1 MTSSRVLSPGVS
13 AAGAASGAAAGKS
26 SGAAVS
32 GGASFS
38 GGASVSGGAS
48 PAPLISAV
56 PRELVSLICEHE
68 EVVREVEAV
77 TELAGIQVARGSPKV
92 AAPPAVLEL
101 EELPAALPTV
111 RARFHPVLASYFPR
125 GSVVLELP
133 RQAEDLLELV
143 LAAGQTRRGRIIGL
157 AGVRGGLGVSMITA
171 WLASLSITRTAVV
184 DADPLSAG
192 LEILMGFRDKRGV
205 RWADIAQAEG
215 TLIPQRLR
223 AALPSR
229 GQLSL
234 LSADVR
240 GGAPPNGE
248 AVPHAIDALSQ
259 ANDTTYV
266 DLPRSSLLPGT
277 GPASWRAWC
286 DAVVLVSGVTD
297 RDAQAIPRILRDL
310 GENTPVVI
318 AARCSHKVEAQAFG
332 VDIGQEVVPVRRL
345 RGMDEDLSHGV
356 AVGEQRRSVAAR
368 DITQLAAHL
377 DAVLAGG

>member
-1 MTSSRVLSPGVS
+1 M
-13 AAGAASGAAAGKS
+13 
-26 SGAAVS
+26 
-32 GGASFS
+32 
-38 GGASVSGGAS
+38 
-48 PAPLISAV
+48 
-56 PRELVSLICEHE
+56 
-68 EVVREVEAV
+68 REVEAV
-77 TELAGIQVARGSPKV
+77 TELAGIQVARGSPEV

-248 AVPHAIDALSQ
+248 SVPHAIDALSQ

-286 DAVVLVSGVTD
+286 DAVVLVTGVTD

-318 AARCSHKVEAQAFG
+318 AARCAHKVEAQAFG
-332 VDIGQEVVPVRRL
+332 VDIGQEVLPVRRL

>member
-13 AAGAASGAAAGKS
+13 AAGAVSGAAAGKS
-26 SGAAVS
+26 SGAAASGGAAVS
-32 GGASFS
+32 GGT
-38 GGASVSGGAS
+38 S
-48 PAPLISAV
+48 PAPLISAI
-56 PRELVSLICEHE
+56 PRELVSLVCEHD

-77 TELAGIQVARGSPKV
+77 TELAGIQVARGSPEV

>member
-229 GQLSL
+229 GQLS
-234 LSADVR
+234 
-240 GGAPPNGE
+240 
-248 AVPHAIDALSQ
+248 
-259 ANDTTYV
+259 
-266 DLPRSSLLPGT
+266 
-277 GPASWRAWC
+277 
-286 DAVVLVSGVTD
+286 
-297 RDAQAIPRILRDL
+297 
-310 GENTPVVI
+310 
-318 AARCSHKVEAQAFG
+318 
-332 VDIGQEVVPVRRL
+332 
-345 RGMDEDLSHGV
+345 
-356 AVGEQRRSVAAR
+356 
-368 DITQLAAHL
+368 
-377 DAVLAGG
+377 

>member
-1 MTSSRVLSPGVS
+1 M
-13 AAGAASGAAAGKS
+13 
-26 SGAAVS
+26 
-32 GGASFS
+32 
-38 GGASVSGGAS
+38 
-48 PAPLISAV
+48 
-56 PRELVSLICEHE
+56 
-68 EVVREVEAV
+68 
-77 TELAGIQVARGSPKV
+77 
-92 AAPPAVLEL
+92 
-101 EELPAALPTV
+101 
-111 RARFHPVLASYFPR
+111 
-125 GSVVLELP
+125 VLELP

-171 WLASLSITRTAVV
+171 WLASLSLTRTAVV

-286 DAVVLVSGVTD
+286 DAVVLVTGVTD

-318 AARCSHKVEAQAFG
+318 AARCAHKVEAQAFG
-332 VDIGQEVVPVRRL
+332 VDIGQEVLPVRRL